1 MKRLYALVCLLAL
14 TGMIALCGCGGG
26 GSSEN
31 GGGSSLTSGICA
43 GFKYQGS
50 EKKNIILA
58 RVNRSGVA
66 GYIENANGAKVPGS
80 DLVSNSQ
87 ANTSEIMVETSSIGT
102 YKLVYFDNSER
113 FEITRDLSWTT
124 IPDFST
130 VPSPPVWTTSSML
143 TVNYSSVNAGNA
155 SYYLRLFYSYS
166 PNTMYQQ
173 TTSSPG
179 GGVISMNINVN
190 GAFIPVLVA
199 DVIENDQLTATVR
212 YFFDEVA
219 R

>member
-1 MKRLYALVCLLAL
+1 MKRFYAVVCILAL
-14 TGMIALCGCGGG
+14 TGMVTLCGCGGG
-26 GSSEN
+26 GSGDS
-31 GGGSSLTSGICA
+31 GGGSALNSGICA

-50 EKKNIILA
+50 EKKNIIFA
-58 RVNRSGVA
+58 RVNRSGVT
-66 GYIENANGAKVPGS
+66 GYIENANGAKVSGN
-80 DLVSNSQ
+80 LVSNSQ
-87 ANTSEIMVETSSIGT
+87 ANTSEIMMETSTIGT

-130 VPSPPVWTTSSML
+130 VPSPPVWTSSSML

-166 PNTMYQQ
+166 PDTMYQQ
-173 TTSSPG
+173 TSSSPG
-179 GGVISMNINVN
+179 GGVISMNINAD

-199 DVIENDQLTATVR
+199 DVIENDQLTGTVR
-212 YFFDEVA
+212 YFFDEVV